1 MTSFARNTGE
11 RNCFAADRKNEIAPM
26 MRVLDA
32 LRARGKSV
40 RLSSAGNKA
49 RAQCPAHADRTAS
62 LSVTDAGDK
71 VLIHCFGGCSLTRVL
86 EQLDL
91 PTAALRQN
99 MRPLGPRTV
108 VASYDYRLGGDVVA
122 RKLRYSDKN
131 FMWQR
136 PDGNGWRFGL
146 GGLKVDPYQ
155 LDGMTADTVFIV
167 EGEKSC
173 DRLAECGIASV
184 SPPFGANGWKDV
196 WSVKLWASGASTLV
210 VLPDAD
216 APGRR
221 HADAVVESLM
231 RTRPDRP
238 VTVKCVALPGLSAGA
253 DVFDFLDTHTADEL
267 RALVAASA
275 GWQPVDKMARKR
287 ELTRLRVRKHR
298 AKPKNAQLFV
308 SSPTVEQKP
317 VTLRKSTDLDR
328 SSCYGDDLLHERYS
342 VTPKTRAAVAAVL
355 KAFADAGIAVDHVEV
370 DDAQQR

>member
-11 RNCFAADRKNEIAPM
+11 RNCAAADRKDASTPM

-32 LRARGKSV
+32 LRVRGKSV
-40 RLSSAGNKA
+40 RVSSAGNKA

-91 PTAALRQN
+91 ATAALRQN

-122 RKLRYSDKN
+122 RKLRYSDKG

-184 SPPFGANGWKDV
+184 SPPFGAGGWKDV
-196 WSVKLWASGASTLV
+196 WSMKLWASGATTLV

-221 HADAVVESLM
+221 HADTVVESLM

-238 VTVKCVALPGLSAGA
+238 VTIKRVVLPELTAGD

-267 RALVAASA
+267 QALVTAAPA
-275 GWQPVDKMARKR
+275 WQPVDKVARKR

-298 AKPKNAQLFV
+298 AKRKSAPCLV
-308 SSPTVEQKP
+308 SRLTAEQKP
-317 VTLRKSTDLDR
+317 VTLRKS
-328 SSCYGDDLLHERYS
+328 SSTTGSLGYGDLSYTS
-342 VTPKTRAAVAAVL
+342 VTALQPKTRAAVVTL
-355 KAFADAGIAVDHVEV
+355 LEAFAEAGIAVDHVEV